1 MKYERKTVSYFSP
14 NERRYVIQNTIE
26 MYFNYAYKHMFAAR
40 NVIAFL

>member
-1 MKYERKTVSYFSP
+1 MEYERKAVSYYTP
-14 NERRYVIQNTIE
+14 NCRCYVIPNTIE